1 MRRRFFFLAAVVVTG
16 CDHTPPFSGGA
27 PPPLGPRGSGNP
39 LRLTYNPGTELRP
52 TWLPDGNGFLY
63 SWQRV
68 DRPDRD
74 HCLARMAAAG
84 GTVLQQICDRGLRSD
99 DSITTFES
107 GAMAPGG
114 ALAYVRA
121 GTPLVPLTLA
131 PRTLELRLGTLKAPD
146 GVPIKAFPYTAPSGL
161 VHQGLEWLQ
170 WLTPARLVFLAER
183 VTYEAPCNG
192 CPLDTVRTG
201 LEVVVLEPATG
212 LLGLIPGTDAATSVA
227 AVGGDTLYYT
237 LPNDGQVWRRVVST
251 GAVAVAHDFG
261 LGQRVRDVTVAGGRL
276 VAILGRGTLWL
287 TDLAGGPASEL
298 PRSGLT
304 FFRRPALS
312 PDGRHLVVEGYPF
325 QQIPAGGETL
335 DTVVSRVGDLWLFN
349 LP

>member
-1 MRRRFFFLAAVVVTG
+1 MKRGFFLLAALAAAG
-16 CDHTPPFSGGA
+16 CDHTPPFDGSA
-27 PPPLGPRGSGNP
+27 PPPLGPRGTGNP
-39 LRLTYNPGTELRP
+39 LRVTYNSGTELRP
-52 TWLPDGNGFLY
+52 AWLPDGSGFLY

-74 HCLARMAAAG
+74 HCLARMGATG
-84 GTVLQQICDRGLRSD
+84 GTVLQQICDRGLSSD
-99 DSITTFES
+99 DSINTFET
-107 GAMAPGG
+107 GAVGPGG
-114 ALAYVRA
+114 ALAYMRA
-121 GTPLVPLTLA
+121 GTPLVPPTLA
-131 PRTLELRLGTLKAPD
+131 PRTLELRLGSLQAPD
-146 GVPIKAFPYTAPSGL
+146 GVLIKALPYTAPSGL
-161 VHQGLEWLQ
+161 LHQGLEWLH
-170 WLTPARLVFLAER
+170 WLTPSRLVFLAER

-192 CPLDTVRTG
+192 CPPDTVRTG
-201 LEVVVLEPATG
+201 LEVVSFDPTSGAFTT
-212 LLGLIPGTDAATSVA
+212 IPGTDSATSVA

-237 LPNDGQVWRRVVST
+237 LPNDSQVWRRIVST

-276 VAILGRGTLWL
+276 VAILGPGTLWL
-287 TDLAGGPASEL
+287 TDLTGGPATEL

-312 PDGRHLVVEGYPF
+312 PDGRRLVVEGYPF
-325 QQIPAGGETL
+325 QQVPAGGEAI